1 MARAASEGSLNRQ
14 KELRSWL
21 ENEILDGRL
30 RPGDAIDEQGV
41 CARFGVSRTPVRETL
56 LQLASLELI
65 EFRPRY
71 GAVVKQM
78 SVKEIAAVWEVLTSL
93 ESFAAGLAARRM
105 DSEDRL
111 LLNSFHNMSLPY
123 VEAGDVEG
131 YDAANKTFHEAIY
144 RGCRNEYLAKQVM
157 TIRRRLQ
164 PYRRFPFHRAGGMQR
179 SFEGHQLVLN
189 AIKMGEEDKAV
200 AAMREHVA
208 GGLSFLDL
216 IAEFPARDH
225 PSSKTKIAE
234 KADIRARASAR
245 SRVSGRP
252 RSGGG
257 EGRRATKRR

>member
-1 MARAASEGSLNRQ
+1 
-14 KELRSWL
+14 
-21 ENEILDGRL
+21 
-30 RPGDAIDEQGV
+30 
-41 CARFGVSRTPVRETL
+41 
-56 LQLASLELI
+56 
-65 EFRPRY
+65 
-71 GAVVKQM
+71 M
-78 SVKEIAAVWEVLTSL
+78 SVKEIAAIWEVLTYL

-111 LLNSFHNMSLPY
+111 LLNSFHNVSLPY
-123 VEAGDVEG
+123 LEAGDVEG

-179 SFEGHQLVLN
+179 SFEGHQLVPN
-189 AIKMGEEDKAV
+189 AIKTGEEDKAA

-225 PSSKTKIAE
+225 HSSKTKISE
-234 KADIRARASAR
+234 KADVRARLRPQPVVGGVLAAAAVKGGAGHQEALMIPLAPIERTLAFGLVASKVTSSFVMSRLPERSEPQLAEGEEPKPLTSRNPAR
-245 SRVSGRP
+245 PLG
-252 RSGGG
+252 
-257 EGRRATKRR
+257 